1 MKFKELDI
9 MTDEQ
14 AETVAQELL
23 TAHETAQTISR
34 PNPHYRELQTPG
46 TCGEVLVR
54 PGICPSRDVK
64 V

>member
-1 MKFKELDI
+1 

-23 TAHETAQTISR
+23 TAHENAQTISR
-34 PNPHYRELQTPG
+34 PNPHYRELQTPR
-46 TCGEVLVR
+46 TCGVVLVR
-54 PGICPSRDVK
+54 PGISPSREVK

>member
-23 TAHETAQTISR
+23 TAHENAQTISH
-34 PNPHYRELQTPG
+34 PNPRYREPQTPR
-46 TCGEVLVR
+46 TCGVGLVR
-54 PGICPSRDVK
+54 PGISPSRDVK